1 MRSFVAVEVDEPIRM
16 RLAEL
21 RDKGIMSGGAVR
33 WVRPE
38 LMHITLK
45 FLGEI
50 DPATVPDV
58 TQAIQNASEGMR
70 PFEIEFKTLGFFPD
84 ARRPRVFWAGIEDK
98 DKNLEILY
106 RRLETELLRL
116 KFEGDRKGFHPH
128 LTLARIKDRIR
139 GGVQIGEEESAVFG
153 SQTVGEVTLFKSEL
167 RPQGP
172 RYTPLA
178 TVTLPKSC

>member
-16 RLAEL
+16 RLAGL
-21 RDKGIMSGGAVR
+21 RDKGILSKGPVR

-50 DPATVPDV
+50 DPAFVADV
-58 TQAIQNASEGMR
+58 TGAIQNASEGMK
-70 PFEIEFKTLGFFPD
+70 PFELEFKNLGFFPD
-84 ARRPRVFWAGIEDK
+84 ARRPRVFWAGIEDR

-106 RRLETELLRL
+106 RRLETELLKL
-116 KFEGDRKGFHPH
+116 KFEKDRKAFHPH

-139 GGVQIGEEESAVFG
+139 GGVQLGDEENATFG
-153 SQTVGEVTLFKSEL
+153 SQKVGEITLFKSEL

-172 RYTPLA
+172 LYTPLA
-178 TVTLPKSC
+178 TVILPD